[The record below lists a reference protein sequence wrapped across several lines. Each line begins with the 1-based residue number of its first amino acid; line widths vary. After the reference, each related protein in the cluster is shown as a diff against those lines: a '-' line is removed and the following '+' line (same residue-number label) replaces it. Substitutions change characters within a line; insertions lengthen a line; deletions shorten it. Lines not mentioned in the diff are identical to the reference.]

1 MPTTPNLN
9 LTHIEESQNQKE
21 VTANEAFDGL
31 DKALAGHETVDFDFP
46 SDANYTP
53 APADARGSLSFDV
66 VSTFGSLTVTRDLI
80 VPSTAKLYIIVNSTT
95 GGKAINVT
103 TSGGTGIIVEN
114 GARRLLYCDGTNVV
128 ASGGDPFDVGG
139 FVAGVPGISQM
150 VWKVVFT
157 RNASFPDDFAG
168 SEGHLE
174 TAPTAALSID
184 IQKNSSSIGSMN
196 FAISATTATFL
207 TTGGTAETFVPGDTL
222 ELHTPAD
229 LLSAADLGWT
239 LSGLRG

>member
-31 DKALAGHETVDFDFP
+31 DKALAGHEVADFDFP
-46 SDANYTP
+46 SDANFTP
-53 APADARGSLSFDV
+53 APADARAALSFDV
-66 VSTFGSLTVTRDLI
+66 ISTFGSLTVQRDLI
-80 VPSTAKLYIIVNSTT
+80 VPDSAKLYVIVNSTT

-103 TSGGTGIIVEN
+103 TSGGTGVIVEN

-128 ASGGDPFDVGG
+128 ATGGDPFDVGG
-139 FVAGVPGISQM
+139 FLAGTPAISQM

-157 RNASFPDDFAG
+157 RHVSFADDFAG

-174 TAPTAALSID
+174 TAPTGALAID

-196 FAISATTATFL
+196 FAMSATVATFT
-207 TTGGTAETFVPGDTL
+207 TTGGATTFVPGDTL

-229 LLSAADLGWT
+229 LLSAADLGWM
-239 LSGLRG
+239 LFGSRG